1 MFILFAWAE
10 LTFIAS
16 TCSWLNFPI
25 FITKASDIETT
36 SATSSISSDII
47 GEAPI
52 ANTAFAQSFTVT
64 KLVMQ
69 WVNGFCF

>member
-1 MFILFAWAE
+1 M
-10 LTFIAS
+10 
-16 TCSWLNFPI
+16 
-25 FITKASDIETT
+25 FITKASAIETT

-64 KLVMQ
+64 KLVIQ
-69 WVNGFCF
+69 